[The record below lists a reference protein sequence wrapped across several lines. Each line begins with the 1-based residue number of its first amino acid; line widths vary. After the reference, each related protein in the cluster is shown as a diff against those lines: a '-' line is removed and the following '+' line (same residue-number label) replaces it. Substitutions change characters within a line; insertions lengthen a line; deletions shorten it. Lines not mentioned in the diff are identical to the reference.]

1 VFFVSKCD
9 VEDNDLVF
17 KLLII
22 IHNYIFKLAIQLI
35 GLFMDFIER
44 LQGLSKKL
52 SLVSGT
58 LETEEATKNALI
70 MPFLHS
76 VLGYDVFDPS
86 EVVPEFTADTGTKK
100 GEKVDY
106 ALMKDGE
113 VQILIECKKLS
124 EKLSTKH
131 ASQLFRYFSVTN
143 ARVAILTNG
152 CIYEFY
158 TDLDAPNKMDEK
170 PFLTLDLANLDEH
183 IVPEIKK
190 LTKSSF
196 DVDSIVDAAGELKY
210 LSQIKKVLSEQFK
223 QPEEDFVKFFTSRVY
238 DGVQTP
244 KVKAQFLDITTKALK
259 QFLSD
264 SINDRLKSALGDGE
278 SESEN
283 AQLDVKVSEV
293 RVDDAEDEVSKIV
306 TTECEL
312 DGFNIIKAILRAKVD
327 VSRITYRDTQSYFG
341 VLLDNNNRKPLCRL
355 HFNAKQKYLGIVGD
369 DKKEIRHPIEDL
381 DELYSHA
388 ELLLDSASQYE

>member
-1 VFFVSKCD
+1 
-9 VEDNDLVF
+9 
-17 KLLII
+17 
-22 IHNYIFKLAIQLI
+22 
-35 GLFMDFIER
+35 MDFIER

-52 SLVSGT
+52 SQVSGT

-152 CIYEFY
+152 RIYEFY

-170 PFLTLDLANLDEH
+170 PFLTLDLADLDEH

-196 DVDSIVDAAGELKY
+196 DVDSIVGAAGELKY

-223 QPEEDFVKFFTSRVY
+223 QPEEEFVKFFTSRVY
-238 DGVQTP
+238 DGVRTP
-244 KVKAQFLDITTKALK
+244 KVKAQFLEITTKALK

-264 SINDRLKSALGDGE
+264 SINDRLKSALDEGE
-278 SESEN
+278 SSKI
-283 AQLDVKVSEV
+283 QPDVEISGIN
-293 RVDDAEDEVSKIV
+293 VDDVEKEVSKVV
-306 TTECEL
+306 TTEFEI

-341 VLLDNNNRKPLCRL
+341 ILLDDNNRKPLCRL
-355 HFNAKQKYLGIVGD
+355 HFNAKQKYLGVVGD
-369 DKKEIRHPIEDL
+369 DKKEIRHPIDNL
-381 DELYSHA
+381 DELYGHA
-388 ELLLDSASQYE
+388 DLLLSTASKYE